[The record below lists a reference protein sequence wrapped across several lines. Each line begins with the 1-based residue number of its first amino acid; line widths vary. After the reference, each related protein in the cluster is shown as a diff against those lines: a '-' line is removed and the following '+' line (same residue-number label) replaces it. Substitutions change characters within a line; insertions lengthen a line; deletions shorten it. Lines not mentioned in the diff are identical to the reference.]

1 MKYEPI
7 SEWVDNTVDT
17 EGKCPEGVYADTIL
31 EVEYGD
37 GVKMVWEVIEGNA
50 HPNNDPL
57 LWAKINSYSSVVR
70 WRKMQRKAK

>member
-1 MKYEPI
+1 MEYEPI
-7 SEWVDNTVDT
+7 SEWVDHPAKNS
-17 EGKCPEGVYADTIL
+17 GIAPEGIDEDTIM

-37 GVKMVWEVIEGNA
+37 GVKMIWEVIEGNA

-70 WRKMQRKAK
+70 WRKMQRKV